1 MVFID
6 TNYFLRFILND
17 NSDQHKISK
26 SLFMAGAE
34 GKKYLFTSPLVIFEV
49 YWVLLS
55 FYGFSKEEI
64 VETLKKILAMS
75 FLNINEKEILKKG
88 LEIYAKSNLDLED
101 SYNLTYAKAYQARV
115 FATFDKK
122 LQKRF

>member
-6 TNYFLRFILND
+6 TNYFLRFILNH

-34 GKKYLFTSPLVIFEV
+34 GKKYLFTSLVVIFEV
-49 YWVLLS
+49 YWVLSS
-55 FYGFSKEEI
+55 FYGFSKEKV

-75 FLNINEKEILKKG
+75 FLNIAEKEILKKG
-88 LEIYAKSNLDLED
+88 LEIYAKSNLDFED
-101 SYNLTYAKAYQARV
+101 SYNLIYAKTYRAKT

-122 LQKRF
+122 LQKHF

>member
-1 MVFID
+1 VVFID

-26 SLFMAGAE
+26 LLFMAGAE

-49 YWVLLS
+49 YWVLSS
-55 FYGFSKEEI
+55 FYGFPKEKV

-75 FLNINEKEILKKG
+75 FLNITEKEILKKG
-88 LEIYAKSNLDLED
+88 LGIYAESNLDFED
-101 SYNLTYAKAYQARV
+101 SYNLTYARANRAKI

-122 LQKRF
+122 LQKHF